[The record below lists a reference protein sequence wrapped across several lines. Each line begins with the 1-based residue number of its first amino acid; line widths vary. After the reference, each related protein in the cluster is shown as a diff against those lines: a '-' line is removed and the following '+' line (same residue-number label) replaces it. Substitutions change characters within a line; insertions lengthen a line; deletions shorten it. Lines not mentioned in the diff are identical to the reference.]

1 MSKFIGRA
9 TLVGL
14 LVGAIVIVGYWFL
27 VRPWHIRWGATPE
40 EVRMSLS
47 GDKFIAPDSLDIS
60 TRAITIHAPA
70 SVVWQWLV
78 QLGQD
83 RSGFYSY
90 HWLENLFA
98 ADMHNGDQIKPE
110 WQDVAVGRRVLL
122 AYYGAT
128 IDAVTSPVA
137 LVDPGRA
144 LVLHGGWGMYL
155 FPIDARTTRL
165 IVRYP
170 LDPKVFGIEPLSYG
184 IFEPAH
190 FVMESGMML
199 GIKERA
205 EAIR

>member
-1 MSKFIGRA
+1 MNKLAKG
-9 TLVGL
+9 GL
-14 LVGAIVIVGYWFL
+14 AVAVVLAVSVVAVYWFFI
-27 VRPWHIRWGATPE
+27 RPWHLHWGATPE
-40 EVRMSLS
+40 EIQMTFP
-47 GDKFIAPDSLDIS
+47 GDQFIAPESLDIS

-78 QLGQD
+78 QIGQD
-83 RSGFYSY
+83 RAGFYSY

-98 ADMHNGDQIKPE
+98 ADMRNGNQVKLE
-110 WQDVAVGRRVLL
+110 WQDMQVGRKVLL

-128 IDAVTSPVA
+128 IDAATSPVA
-137 LVDPGRA
+137 LVDPGHA

-155 FPIDARTTRL
+155 FPVDAQTTRL

-170 LDPKVFGIEPLSYG
+170 LDPKVFGLEPLSYG
-184 IFEPAH
+184 IFEAAH

-205 EAIR
+205 EAAR